1 MGELITENGDA
12 RPFIG
17 ELRVLIG
24 ECKEPEGPMEV
35 GLSKG
40 GCIPRWD
47 VGEPR
52 GDEVIC
58 PDESVGKN
66 EKKKHYKKT

>member
-24 ECKEPEGPMEV
+24 ECREPEGPIDA
-35 GLSKG
+35 GLSKE
-40 GCIPRWD
+40 GCIPLWD

-52 GDEVIC
+52 GDEVSC
-58 PDESVGKN
+58 PDESV
-66 EKKKHYKKT
+66 EII